1 MKNQQNTEK
10 KILVLGGTGKTGSRV
25 TDRLKQMGYNVRVGS
40 RSAEIPFEWNDQN
53 TWLPVLQGMD
63 AVYITYQPDLAVPGA
78 EDSIRTLSKLAV
90 ECKVKQL
97 VLLSGRGEHE
107 AQQCEKI
114 IMDAGTDWTIL
125 RASWFCQNFSESYLL
140 ELVLAGQ
147 VALPVGNIPEPFV
160 DADDIAD
167 VAVEVLINDGHSG
180 QLYELTGPR
189 LLTFQEA
196 VKEIADA
203 TGRPIQYEQISMNDY
218 AAMMAEYEVPQDI
231 IWLITYLFTE
241 VLDGRNAS
249 LTDGVQRAL
258 GRKPTDFSEYIR
270 KAVATGI
277 WQTEEV

>member
-1 MKNQQNTEK
+1 MKNQENTEK

-25 TDRLKQMGYNVRVGS
+25 ADRLKQIGYNVRIGS
-40 RSAEIPFEWNDQN
+40 RSAEIPFDWNNQS
-53 TWLPVLQGMD
+53 TWLPVLQDMD

-78 EDSIRTLSKLAV
+78 EDSIRAFSKLAV
-90 ECKVKQL
+90 ECSVKQL
-97 VLLSGRGEHE
+97 VLLSGRGEQE

-114 IMDAGTDWTIL
+114 VMEAGTDWTIL
-125 RASWFCQNFSESYLL
+125 QASWFCQNFSESYLL
-140 ELVLAGQ
+140 EPVLAGQ

-167 VAVEVLINDGHSG
+167 VAVEVLTNDGHSG

-196 VKEIADA
+196 VQEIATA
-203 TGRPIQYEQISMNDY
+203 TGRPIPYEQISMDDY
-218 AAMMAEYEVPQDI
+218 AAMLAEYEVPQDI

-258 GRKPTDFSEYIR
+258 GRKPTDFSEYIQ
-270 KAVATGI
+270 KAIATGV
-277 WQTEEV
+277 WQAEEV

>member
-1 MKNQQNTEK
+1 
-10 KILVLGGTGKTGSRV
+10 
-25 TDRLKQMGYNVRVGS
+25 
-40 RSAEIPFEWNDQN
+40 
-53 TWLPVLQGMD
+53 MD

-90 ECKVKQL
+90 ECKVKHL

-114 IMDAGTDWTIL
+114 VMNAGTDWTIL

-140 ELVLAGQ
+140 EPVLAGH

-167 VAVEVLINDGHSG
+167 VAVEVLTNDGHSG

-203 TGRPIQYEQISMNDY
+203 TGRPIQYEQISMDDY
-218 AAMMAEYEVPQDI
+218 VVMLTEYEVPQDI

-258 GRKPTDFSEYIR
+258 GHKPTDFSEYVR
-270 KAVATGI
+270 KAVAAGV